1 MLFKYI
7 LILSLSTSS
16 YALFESLLG
25 DSLGGYSDNNCKEVC
40 AQTCNRIKPKYNDSG
55 EHINNIC
62 MEWAKDEHCFN
73 DIFKKTEECL
83 KKNINNLILCSKLE
97 GYYDNMGDRCKK

>member
-16 YALFESLLG
+16 YALFESILG
-25 DSLGGYSDNNCKEVC
+25 NLGGHSDNNCKEIC
-40 AQTCNRIKPKYNDSG
+40 AQTCKIIKPKYNDIG

-62 MEWAKDEHCFN
+62 MKWGKEEYCFN
-73 DIFKKTEECL
+73 DILKKTEECL
-83 KKNINNLILCSKLE
+83 KENKNKVILCSKLE
-97 GYYDNMGDRCKK
+97 GFFDPYGDKCQK